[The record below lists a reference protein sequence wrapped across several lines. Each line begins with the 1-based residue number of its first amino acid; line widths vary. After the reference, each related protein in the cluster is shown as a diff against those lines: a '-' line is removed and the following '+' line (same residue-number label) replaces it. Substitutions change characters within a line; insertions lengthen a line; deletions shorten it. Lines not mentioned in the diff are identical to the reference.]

1 MNDKLTHK
9 GYILKALLLFI
20 VIVHSAVSTACK
32 CPPVTPIS
40 KELAKNYELIFTG
53 KIDSVAACATNGVA
67 RAFFT
72 IEELYK
78 GNAKQ
83 QVEVHFDCASSCMM
97 SFAKNEEWLIYAN
110 YQRFDVAMVK
120 LCSQSR
126 KQFKA
131 SEQDFYLAAAQRTF
145 EQEKEFLKTELGIQ
159 PFIKTEKWNND
170 QQEYKPHNEQP
181 SGMNKIY
188 LLLVSFAVM
197 ILIYII
203 TRKNKKKNG

>member
-40 KELAKNYELIFTG
+40 KELAKN
-53 KIDSVAACATNGVA
+53 
-67 RAFFT
+67 
-72 IEELYK
+72 
-78 GNAKQ
+78 
-83 QVEVHFDCASSCMM
+83 FDCASSCMM